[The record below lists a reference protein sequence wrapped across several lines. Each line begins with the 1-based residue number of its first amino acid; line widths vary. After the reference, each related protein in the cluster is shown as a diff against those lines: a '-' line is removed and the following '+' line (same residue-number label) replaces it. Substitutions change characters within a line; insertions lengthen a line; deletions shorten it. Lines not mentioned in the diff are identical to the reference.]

1 MKGGI
6 IRRGKVKRL
15 ILMIV
20 LIGWI
25 SSAWG
30 AEEDDPGKT
39 PTCRLWK
46 YMTVI
51 DQSKSGGSLKKRECM
66 VIL

>member
-39 PTCRLWK
+39 ATCRLK

-51 DQSKSGGSLKKRECM
+51 DQSKSGGSLKKT
-66 VIL
+66 